1 MSSWSFSAS
10 FTQFW
15 FRDILVSHFSFFL
28 SVPQI
33 SSVYTSLLR
42 RPKKFEIPL
51 ALTLKQ
57 PFSNKPKLKTV
68 WRIFLS
74 QCSALVEKMLTLIGY
89 HTGIEKKM
97 IHCWSFRD
105 SLMPHLH
112 STINN
117 PNFLGVTAAAAAAV
131 AMHAVAHTQVQIPTV
146 FLNVTF
152 TVTKPCNLV
161 RVPITKF
168 FHLSVLLCVHT
179 RVLPRSLSALSC
191 TGQKLFQ
198 SL

>member
-1 MSSWSFSAS
+1 
-10 FTQFW
+10 
-15 FRDILVSHFSFFL
+15 
-28 SVPQI
+28 
-33 SSVYTSLLR
+33 
-42 RPKKFEIPL
+42 
-51 ALTLKQ
+51 
-57 PFSNKPKLKTV
+57 
-68 WRIFLS
+68 
-74 QCSALVEKMLTLIGY
+74 
-89 HTGIEKKM
+89 
-97 IHCWSFRD
+97 
-105 SLMPHLH
+105 MPHLH

-117 PNFLGVTAAAAAAV
+117 PNFLGVTAAAAAV

-168 FHLSVLLCVHT
+168 FHLSVLLCVHM
-179 RVLPRSLSALSC
+179 RVLPRSLSASSC